1 MGERRDCEAFL
12 KQKQI
17 LTQTGINN
25 RSSKNPTAGL
35 GQTTE
40 HGLVVGRGG
49 AQCPW
54 ATQVCLGVSPG
65 PSRTP
70 PPALSRR
77 CALFRPP
84 QPAEICG
91 CALHTG
97 MRVLAPREGCIPPFL
112 WYSRRSAFERGRKG
126 SPSARKRSP
135 EPPAPGLG
143 PCASASRRPAQQ

>member
-70 PPALSRR
+70 TGPLSAVRPFPPSPACRNLWMRSSHGNA
-77 CALFRPP
+77 CA
-84 QPAEICG
+84 
-91 CALHTG
+91 
-97 MRVLAPREGCIPPFL
+97 
-112 WYSRRSAFERGRKG
+112 RSARGLHSAFSLVFSAFSIWKG